1 MWINPAG
8 SLTGDLHTMHVKG
21 VIWSIHRDCFL
32 DFLSNS
38 TKLFAIGKWDK
49 VLNKTHPSLVD
60 HFYNPTF
67 ERFFI
72 PLSEILRLSL
82 IV

>member
-8 SLTGDLHTMHVKG
+8 SLTGDLHTMRVKG

-49 VLNKTHPSLVD
+49 VSIKHTPLLWII
-60 HFYNPTF
+60 
-67 ERFFI
+67 FI
-72 PLSEILRLSL
+72 IQRLRDFLFLYLKS
-82 IV
+82 